1 MQRAIIL
8 IQDTLLWLCR
18 CKRRQMNAQSKSFSP
33 ANSILLDASISPRP
47 LVSFLISRAKLIA
60 SSAFVIL
67 SSASF
72 ILWCVRIMLCCA
84 SLPFADKVRLSSI
97 NWSFCLSVFAS
108 IKHSSLF
115 RLSATVSTSAVDDN
129 LIDCSGT

>member
-18 CKRRQMNAQSKSFSP
+18 CKRRQMNAQSKSFRL
-33 ANSILLDASISPRP
+33 ANSILP

-72 ILWCVRIMLCCA
+72 ILWCARIMLCCA
-84 SLPFADKVRLSSI
+84 SLPFANKVRLSSI
-97 NWSFCLSVFAS
+97 NWSFCLSP
-108 IKHSSLF
+108 L
-115 RLSATVSTSAVDDN
+115 RLSATVSTSYRQSINKIDDN